1 MKNKGGRLPLHI
13 ACFFGASIDI
23 VRVLVQEYPA
33 SVHAQDRSGKTP
45 LHYAEQEKQPA
56 QEVISLLRS
65 VQQFNTVPP
74 HHLLIAAANRQNPM
88 PEVPQQLL
96 NHHHCNIPPSLV
108 FHHGLPT
115 TSHISINRMM
125 QEMPQLHTNYLL
137 PISNN
142 HNNFNDMLQV
152 QNHVTS
158 QEEDLCKELTDDTD
172 EVVENS
178 SIAKEEEPPE
188 VTISETLILPTG
200 SQQLTAESPTPE
212 NEWTTE
218 ILEIIYE
225 MVQLNE
231 TLPQVQTEIK
241 SDILEVKAEMT
252 EIKAE
257 LADMKT
263 GMVEMKAHIAGV
275 QSDVAEI
282 KYMLRLYLRNG
293 PM

>member
-1 MKNKGGRLPLHI
+1 
-13 ACFFGASIDI
+13 
-23 VRVLVQEYPA
+23 
-33 SVHAQDRSGKTP
+33 
-45 LHYAEQEKQPA
+45 
-56 QEVISLLRS
+56 
-65 VQQFNTVPP
+65 
-74 HHLLIAAANRQNPM
+74 
-88 PEVPQQLL
+88 
-96 NHHHCNIPPSLV
+96 
-108 FHHGLPT
+108 
-115 TSHISINRMM
+115 
-125 QEMPQLHTNYLL
+125 
-137 PISNN
+137 
-142 HNNFNDMLQV
+142 MLQET
-152 QNHVTS
+152 NHMTAK
-158 QEEDLCKELTDDTD
+158 EEDVCNELTDDTD

-218 ILEIIYE
+218 RLEIKYE

-231 TLPQVQTEIK
+231 KISQVQTEIK